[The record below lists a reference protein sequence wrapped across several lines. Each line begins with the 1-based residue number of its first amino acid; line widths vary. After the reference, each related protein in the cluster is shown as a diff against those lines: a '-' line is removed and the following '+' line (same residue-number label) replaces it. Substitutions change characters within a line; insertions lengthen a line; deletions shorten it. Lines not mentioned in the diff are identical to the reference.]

1 MIKRPSEKQTFFF
14 DWASLIISLHFRQQI
29 SDINLYFSSPGDFVT
44 VGHVSDIYDIFDI
57 FCLFCDILTY
67 SLSEGAECL
76 ESHFQ
81 VIRNPW
87 TNFCEKCQ
95 TNVNECPVL
104 VVLWKFLIYSLLK
117 GLFWEPRWPRH
128 KISEL
133 YSVKFQKIGKYCPVL
148 WTFFITTLS
157 EGPKNFLG
165 VQVLRDKNPW
175 TVFCANSDNYQW
187 WKVLWNV
194 VISLKSFEKLRKVSK
209 SVEKF

>member
-1 MIKRPSEKQTFFF
+1 M
-14 DWASLIISLHFRQQI
+14 
-29 SDINLYFSSPGDFVT
+29 SDS
-44 VGHVSDIYDIFDI
+44 
-57 FCLFCDILTY
+57 
-67 SLSEGAECL
+67 
-76 ESHFQ
+76 Q
-81 VIRNPW
+81 
-87 TNFCEKCQ
+87 
-95 TNVNECPVL
+95 NVKKCPVL
-104 VVLWKFLIYSLLK
+104 VVLWKFLTYSLLK

-157 EGPKNFLG
+157 EGPIFLG

-209 SVEKF
+209 SVEKFEKFWKVLESFLKVLKSFAKCCHFVRASVVSVS